1 MKLMILN
8 GSTAGTVV
16 TVVDG
21 SKPGVEELGAQ
32 AMTTVEGDCTVVV
45 VGDKPNLAEQLEQA
59 RADASALLRKIVTKL
74 RMRASMRAPQDD
86 PGSLLVAGPVLYLS
100 LANNG
105 TLPIRV
111 ILGDGVTD
119 DELPALGT
127 MKVECV
133 GYVEL
138 RELGHVQQSDDPAQQ
153 PGGAIA

>member
-8 GSTAGTVV
+8 GSAAGTVV

-45 VGDKPNLAEQLEQA
+45 VGDKPDLADQLEQA
-59 RADASALLRKIVTKL
+59 AQTIAALLRKILQKI
-74 RMRASMRAPQDD
+74 RARALGRAQIEPE
-86 PGSLLVAGPVLYLS
+86 PVLYLS

-105 TLPIRV
+105 KLPIRV

-119 DELPALGT
+119 EQLEALGT
-127 MKVECV
+127 MKVECK

-153 PGGAIA
+153 QGQTVA